1 MQQEL
6 ETMEGEQILTA
17 CKTVE
22 DLDLKFRIQEGLLE
36 FPKDTKNIYN
46 GQLALAAE
54 RVEEALHFIVRHIR
68 QQKSLDPPNDCKQ
81 AFFKMIRRA

>member
-46 GQLALAAE
+46 G
-54 RVEEALHFIVRHIR
+54 
-68 QQKSLDPPNDCKQ
+68 
-81 AFFKMIRRA
+81 